1 MTAALIL
8 LMLVVQGIH
17 MPSGKTM
24 TIGLYCEQD
33 GSMERTL
40 CEDLENSHSRFAFVN
55 YQDKEQMYKEV
66 QSGKLECG
74 FLMQSDFTERV
85 RQDNW
90 KKCVTYIAN
99 PFTTKGAVAKETF
112 FAAFFILYSGNFLA
126 QSVKV
131 IFTKQYQKRLEKMKK

>member
-24 TIGLYCEQD
+24 IIGLYCEQD

-99 PFTTKGAVAKETF
+99 PFTTKGEVAKETF
-112 FAAFFILYSGNFLA
+112 FAAFFTEHSGKLLA
-126 QSVKV
+126 PSETET
-131 IFTKQYQKRLEKMKK
+131 FTTQAREHYGI